1 MQHLWKKLASKPKD
15 WRRIYKALHVMEY
28 LIKNGAPR
36 CIQEIK
42 DEMFK
47 IRSFQDFSYNDNGT
61 DRGSGLRDKARAV
74 CELLSDAQKLEEER
88 EFARKNKEK
97 FGGNTN
103 AGFTGIQSNPAAAAP
118 ASGKYGGFGS
128 EDIHKLGYGD
138 AGQMGKAYDPF
149 SKAQSVSTAPEKS
162 QEKRGSKGKQWK
174 DSSSEAEEEK
184 PKKKKKKRAATPSES
199 SDSDSSDEEE
209 KPKKARRRR
218 KRRRP

>member
-1 MQHLWKKLASKPKD
+1 
-15 WRRIYKALHVMEY
+15 MEY

-74 CELLSDAQKLEEER
+74 CELLSDSQKLEEER
-88 EFARKNKEK
+88 EFSRKNKEK

-103 AGFTGIQSNPAAAAP
+103 SSYTGVQSNPGAAAP

-128 EDIHKLGYGD
+128 EDINKLGYGD
-138 AGQMGKAYDPF
+138 TGQMGKAYDPF
-149 SKAQSVSTAPEKS
+149 SKSQSLNTAPDKPAG
-162 QEKRGSKGKQWK
+162 KRGNKGKQW
-174 DSSSEAEEEK
+174 
-184 PKKKKKKRAATPSES
+184 
-199 SDSDSSDEEE
+199 
-209 KPKKARRRR
+209 
-218 KRRRP
+218 

>member
-1 MQHLWKKLASKPKD
+1 MQHLWKKLNSKPKD

-74 CELLSDAQKLEEER
+74 CELLSDSQKLEEER
-88 EFARKNKEK
+88 EFSRKNKEK

-103 AGFTGIQSNPAAAAP
+103 AGYTG
-118 ASGKYGGFGS
+118 
-128 EDIHKLGYGD
+128 
-138 AGQMGKAYDPF
+138 
-149 SKAQSVSTAPEKS
+149 V
-162 QEKRGSKGKQWK
+162 
-174 DSSSEAEEEK
+174 
-184 PKKKKKKRAATPSES
+184 
-199 SDSDSSDEEE
+199 
-209 KPKKARRRR
+209 
-218 KRRRP
+218 